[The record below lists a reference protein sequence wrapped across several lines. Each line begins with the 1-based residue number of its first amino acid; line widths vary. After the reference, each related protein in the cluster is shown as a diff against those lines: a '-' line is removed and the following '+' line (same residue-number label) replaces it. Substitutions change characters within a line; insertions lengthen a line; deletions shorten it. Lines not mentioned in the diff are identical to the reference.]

1 MRYRR
6 TCFSISFD
14 DPRQRR
20 TDMYKVL
27 IADDETLDL
36 EGMKTFIPWESL
48 GMEIVGAVT
57 NGFSAC
63 ELIET
68 QKIDVLVT
76 DVNMPNMSGL
86 ELAKRVKERFHDVRI
101 VFVSGYRD
109 FQYVKEALTLQAYS
123 YVLKPMNEDELI
135 QSLERI
141 RRDLDDARKR
151 EQAEHEVRQML
162 SGGARPSPSAAID
175 GKAPDGMGKNGKL
188 IQEIIGMMR
197 SGLDQPLTL
206 KEVADRFSFSPN
218 YLGQIFKEA
227 TGQTF
232 HEYLVALRMEKAGEL
247 LRDPKLRIYEVAYR
261 VGYRYMPYFSKQ
273 FKETYRM
280 TPLEF
285 RNGQ

>member
-1 MRYRR
+1 
-6 TCFSISFD
+6 
-14 DPRQRR
+14 
-20 TDMYKVL
+20 MYKVL

-86 ELAKRVKERFHDVRI
+86 ELAKRAKERFHDVRI
-101 VFVSGYRD
+101 IFVSGYRD

-162 SGGARPSPSAAID
+162 SGGAQSAPSPAVD
-175 GKAPDGMGKNGKL
+175 GKTADGMGKNGKL
-188 IQEIIGMMR
+188 IQEMIDMMR
-197 SGLDQPLTL
+197 SELERPLTL
-206 KEVADRFSFSPN
+206 KEVADQFSFSPN
-218 YLGQIFKEA
+218 YLGQMFKEA